1 MQGVTDGALSVSE
14 FFKSFMSLDGA
25 APIRD
30 MLEVIWSGESAVAL
44 ALAFLASLFVAVF
57 GRRAMPI
64 IRFVLVFSTG
74 YVLGVAFLA
83 PDVCELIPQLS
94 GMTVGTA
101 VGAVAA
107 LLARPIYFLLYS
119 GAFFM
124 AAYHL
129 SVCVFSLGSGV
140 GAVAAILTLMTALI
154 MRRHIE
160 IFLTATIGALGVAE
174 FAAIALGYGGMLGS
188 EPTAL
193 IFVLPMLAIPAAVIQ
208 YKTARAG

>member
-14 FFKSFMSLDGA
+14 FFISFIELEGA

-30 MLEVIWSGESAVAL
+30 ALDSVRDGESAVAL

-64 IRFVLVFSTG
+64 IRFVLVFSLG

-83 PDVCELIPQLS
+83 PAVCEVIPQLS

-119 GAFFM
+119 GAFFI

-129 SVCVFSLGSGV
+129 TVCVLSQDSGV
-140 GAVAAILTLMTALI
+140 GAVAAILALMTALI

-160 IFLTATIGALGVAE
+160 IFLTAALGALGVAE
-174 FAAIALGYGGMLGS
+174 FAAIALGYGSMLGS
-188 EPTAL
+188 ASPTL